1 MSLFEKQKFKNK
13 DKVSQLKDDFVRN
26 RIGFNDF
33 PKDVLVELLQLTV
46 ERIDEKENGG
56 EFDERDWKDCLCDKE
71 FIVDELFEELEEK
84 IKCDVY
90 E

>member
-13 DKVSQLKDDFVRN
+13 DKVSQLKDDFVHN

-56 EFDERDWKDCLCDKE
+56 EFDEWDWKDCLCDKE

>member
-1 MSLFEKQKFKNK
+1 MHLTN
-13 DKVSQLKDDFVRN
+13 FV
-26 RIGFNDF
+26 FNDF

>member
-13 DKVSQLKDDFVRN
+13 DKVSQLKDDFVHN